1 MAVNIKNIDNSEKVW
16 HSITGY
22 RILFALKLLLEKC
35 YTSKELIEVLKENTT
50 GNKAV
55 SIDTFRLVINTLKAA
70 GCIFNRPSKANNY
83 QYKLLSHPFILNLSQ
98 DEISK
103 LISLREYLAKEL
115 NFREIM
121 DLNNLY
127 EKIADLT
134 FNEENKLNFE
144 DTKPLKFI
152 DKELFNKISNP
163 EIINKKLY
171 ILYNSPQFGQED
183 FEIIP
188 QKIVYENEKAYIWGY
203 NCKYESLS
211 LINIERIIEIKNIS
225 PVENF
230 NAPKVYDVVYEIFGE
245 SIDNFEPK
253 DYEEVLSES
262 KDKVTVK
269 ASVSN
274 EFIFIQRILMFGNCF
289 KIISPVF
296 FKEILIN
303 KIKLIQKGY
312 INE

>member
-1 MAVNIKNIDNSEKVW
+1 MVVNIKNIDNAEKIW

-22 RILFALKLLLEKC
+22 RVLFVLKLLLEKC
-35 YTSKELIEVLKENTT
+35 YTSKELIEILKKNTSKK
-50 GNKAV
+50 KAV
-55 SIDTFRLVINTLKAA
+55 SIDTFRIIINTLKSA

-83 QYKLLSHPFILNLSQ
+83 QYKLLSHPFILNLSP
-98 DEISK
+98 DEIDK
-103 LISLREYLAKEL
+103 LILLREYLAKDL
-115 NFREIM
+115 NFKEIM
-121 DLNNLY
+121 VLNNLY
-127 EKIADLT
+127 EQIADLT
-134 FNEENKLNFE
+134 FKDENKLNFE
-144 DTKPLKFI
+144 NSKPLKFI
-152 DKELFNKISNP
+152 DKELFSNIANP
-163 EIINKKLY
+163 EIINKKLF
-171 ILYNSPQFGQED
+171 IKYNSPQFGQED

-188 QKIVYENEKAYIWGY
+188 QKIVYENQKAYIWAY

-230 NAPKVYDVVYEIFGE
+230 NAPKVYDVVYEIFGD
-245 SIDNFEPK
+245 SLDNFEPK
-253 DYEEVLSES
+253 EYEEVLFES

-274 EFIFIQRILMFGNCF
+274 EFLFIQRILMFGTCF
-289 KIISPVF
+289 KIISPAF

-312 INE
+312 MQ